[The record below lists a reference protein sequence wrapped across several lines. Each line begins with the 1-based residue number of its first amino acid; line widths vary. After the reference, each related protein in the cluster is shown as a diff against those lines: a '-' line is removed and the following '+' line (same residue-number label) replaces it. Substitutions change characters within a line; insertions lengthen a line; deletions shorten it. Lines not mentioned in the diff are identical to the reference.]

1 MRDKGNFSE
10 LISILRDDIL
20 YYKNAMESGQA
31 KTDRYE
37 ELKAVISLSL
47 IDICQASYSN
57 GASKEDVK
65 KVVLECISAFEEGF
79 VFDNGFGDY
88 DQMIWLISL
97 AILCDIDLD
106 DFKKITAVLKRDG
119 ANDKLISKL
128 IRYKQTDWE
137 ESSKDVIQQHP
148 YAKAIDIKTTD
159 DIKSYLDKVWY
170 EGHSDAAWHD
180 THLNKKVNC
189 YAGYWAWETAA
200 LVKVINID
208 DSALKQQKYYPYDAV
223 HW

>member
-10 LISILRDDIL
+10 LIDILRDDIL
-20 YYKNAMESGQA
+20 YYKNAMGSGQA
-31 KTDRYE
+31 KPDRHDS
-37 ELKAVISLSL
+37 LKRVIYSSLL
-47 IDICQASYSN
+47 DIAKALYSN
-57 GASKEDVK
+57 GASKEDVNK
-65 KVVLECISAFEEGF
+65 AILDCIPAFENSFKFEF
-79 VFDNGFGDY
+79 GFGQY
-88 DQMIWLISL
+88 DEMIWLISL

-119 ANDKLISKL
+119 ANDKLLSKL
-128 IRYKQTDWE
+128 IIYKQTDWE

-148 YAKAIDIKTTD
+148 YAKAVDIKTAD
-159 DIKSYLDKVWY
+159 DIKVYLNKVWY

-200 LVKVINID
+200 LAKVKNID
-208 DSALKQQKYYPYDAV
+208 DSSLKQQKYYPYDAV

>member
-10 LISILRDDIL
+10 LINQLNNRIKKFKS
-20 YYKNAMESGQA
+20 AMESGQA
-31 KTDRYE
+31 KPDRHDS
-37 ELKAVISLSL
+37 LKRVIYSSYLDIAKSL
-47 IDICQASYSN
+47 YSN

-65 KVVLECISAFEEGF
+65 NAVLDCIPAFEDSFHF
-79 VFDNGFGDY
+79 VFGFGQY
-88 DQMIWLISL
+88 DEMIWLISL

-128 IRYKQTDWE
+128 IRYKQADWK

-148 YAKAIDIKTTD
+148 YAKAVDIKTAD
-159 DIKSYLDKVWY
+159 DIKNYLDKVWY
-170 EGHSDAAWHD
+170 KGHSDAAWHD

-208 DSALKQQKYYPYDAV
+208 DSVLKQQKYYPYDAV